1 MLKCS
6 LIHWSLDKNRAKDQ
20 SRMSQIKS
28 CAKQQIKI
36 ENCPRKGSL
45 VRFQI
50 FNKTL
55 STVTSQGDVQN
66 LGSYL
71 ETIHCNCALI
81 TTKICS
87 VIGNLQNAMFQ
98 SYVETLIHW
107 INVKII

>member
-1 MLKCS
+1 MPL
-6 LIHWSLDKNRAKDQ
+6 
-20 SRMSQIKS
+20 IKS

-50 FNKTL
+50 SNKTL

-71 ETIHCNCALI
+71 ETIHYNCALI

-87 VIGNLQNAMFQ
+87 HIGNLQNTMFQ

-107 INVKII
+107 ISFNVKIF